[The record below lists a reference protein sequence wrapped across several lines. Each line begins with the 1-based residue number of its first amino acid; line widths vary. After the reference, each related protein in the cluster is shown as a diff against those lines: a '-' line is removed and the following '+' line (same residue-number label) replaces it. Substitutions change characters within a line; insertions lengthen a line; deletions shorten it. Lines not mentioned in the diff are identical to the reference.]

1 MPTASSSESLGPR
14 RSVTAS
20 VTDDWFVAAVE
31 QVVAAGRAACEALN
45 AAVESLEEGRR
56 ARLAGRSMLEVVDDL
71 IGGGG
76 REIRFAS
83 AEAFRDFERAVAAM
97 RAGVA
102 RSLVDDHGLSL
113 TEVARRLNVSRQ
125 AASRLYQAE
134 PELSVDPTAKR

>member
-1 MPTASSSESLGPR
+1 MTD
-14 RSVTAS
+14 
-20 VTDDWFVAAVE
+20 DDWFVAAVE

-45 AAVESLEEGRR
+45 AAVEALEEGRR
-56 ARLAGRSMLEVVDDL
+56 ARLAGRSMLEVVDGL

-113 TEVARRLNVSRQ
+113 TEVARRLNISRQ
-125 AASRLYQAE
+125 AASRLYQAASE
-134 PELSVDPTAKR
+134 PSCRSDRENVTSALFRYPGGALRD